1 VLIFSIIFQKN
12 HAHAFIKIYII
23 LSSHNK
29 QIKTLSSGSRD
40 DAECG
45 NKMISLVIFGEYDD
59 MKGLVR
65 DGAKRLKENQNA
77 LDEALWAL
85 NK

>member
-1 VLIFSIIFQKN
+1 
-12 HAHAFIKIYII
+12 
-23 LSSHNK
+23 
-29 QIKTLSSGSRD
+29 
-40 DAECG
+40 
-45 NKMISLVIFGEYDD
+45 MISLVIFGEYDD